1 MALDATA
8 GGASADS
15 YATVAEGTSYHA
27 AHLYG
32 SDWDG
37 ATLDTQERALKM
49 ATRLLDERV
58 TWNGQKETEAQAL
71 RWPRVDVADLDGY
84 AINSGVVPQE
94 IKNATI
100 EFARHLIDS
109 DTTGNADGKGLK
121 RMKVSSIE
129 MEFDKSD
136 TADVLPSIVKEMLRG
151 WGVVN
156 ARSKYGT
163 VAVVRS

>member
-1 MALDATA
+1 MAIDATA

-32 SDWDG
+32 SDWDN
-37 ATLDTQERALKM
+37 ATPDNQERALKM

-58 TWNGQKETEAQAL
+58 SWKGSKETEAQAL
-71 RWPRVDVADLDGY
+71 RWPRSNVTDLDGY
-84 AINSGVVPQE
+84 SIAATTVPQE

-100 EFARHLIDS
+100 EFARHLIAG
-109 DTTGNADGKGLK
+109 DTTADADGKGLT
-121 RMKVSSIE
+121 RLKVSSIE
-129 MEFDKSD
+129 MEFDKAD
-136 TADVLPSIVKEMLRG
+136 TADVLPSIVTEMLRG

-156 ARSKYGT
+156 TRSKFGS
-163 VAVVRS
+163 VAVVRT